1 MNQEQKNKA
10 PLGLMAASTGNLDL
24 VYELHDRGLI
34 TPEDLNVAVKDVRIQ
49 SSLKIKMEPHFDLG
63 MVLMANVAQL
73 SGVENNRSKM
83 IEDSLVPMMKQWEQK
98 GWLKDVE
105 AQKKA
110 WKLNESWYNS
120 VGDSGLLAFWKA
132 SAMWTQPWL
141 ESAKIT
147 DPLFQGVYG
156 SKESYL
162 RYCKDKTM
170 NWSPRCLNRKM
181 NPEQWSA
188 QADYELN
195 TMEWAIFNGLTD
207 WVDELMKMGLK
218 INSENSLGR
227 KAWSFVQNAKMLGW
241 MLDHGLDIL
250 EKDRY
255 GLSVVNYINSVTEVQ
270 EKNKMIGLISDHL
283 KKKKSADNEDSME
296 VLRDINREGMW
307 ESLLKAA
314 KPTAIKLVQSL
325 KYDVQNERSERGF
338 SMLQETIL
346 HEKVSTTEWLL
357 SKGAKVQEVNERG
370 MTFLG
375 AWMAAPNASR
385 GTSKYEMLM
394 RNEEL
399 MRAVS
404 NYCSDLMKPNATC
417 NLLSKS
423 GKEVKV
429 HPLLELICW
438 KLEHAGTLDWGS
450 QNLTYFSQLVRKMPE
465 LKEWEKNADASI
477 IKKCF
482 EKLEKIQRWN
492 GYSPSR
498 GTSSIYWYN
507 AVADWGE
514 HRSLMVL
521 FERLETFKGLSDAKK
536 IQNGLSAW
544 EEIWKE
550 EERYWPEKK
559 GSKEEFLESIEAGW
573 NGVLDLWKQWIDNKE
588 ANDYDLPYNARIF
601 LTRGPAKDWD
611 ETMQLKMGKLLKEK
625 LTDSMRNF
633 WKETKPN
640 VYVEW
645 ESLEI
650 KSELKSELDKKNSRD
665 SEDTKNQERT
675 TRRL

>member
-49 SSLKIKMEPHFDLG
+49 SSKIKMEPHFDLG

-283 KKKKSADNEDSME
+283 KKKKSTDNEASME

-307 ESLLKAA
+307 ESLIKAS

-325 KYDVQNERSERGF
+325 KYDLQKERSERGF
-338 SMLQETIL
+338 SMLQETVL

-357 SKGAKVQEVNERG
+357 SKGAKIEEVNERG

-375 AWMAAPNASR
+375 AWMIAPDPSR
-385 GTSKYEMLM
+385 GTSKYEMLI
-394 RNEEL
+394 RNEAFSE
-399 MRAVS
+399 AVS
-404 NYCSDLMKPNATC
+404 HYCSDLMKPRGKR
-417 NLLSKS
+417 NLISKS
-423 GKEVKV
+423 GAKVEV

-438 KLEHAGTLDWGS
+438 KLEDSGILDWGS
-450 QNLTYFSQLVRKMPE
+450 QNANYFSRLVRKMPE
-465 LKEWEKNADASI
+465 FKEWEKTSQASG
-477 IKKCF
+477 IKQWF

-492 GYSPSR
+492 SYSPSR

-544 EEIWKE
+544 NEIWKE

-559 GSKEEFLESIEAGW
+559 ATKEETLESIEASWSGM
-573 NGVLDLWKQWIDNKE
+573 LDLWKQWMDHKE
-588 ANDYDLPYNARIF
+588 ASDYDIPYNSRDF
-601 LTRGPAKDWD
+601 LNKGPQKDWD
-611 ETMQLKMGKLLKEK
+611 EAMQMKMVGLFKEK

-645 ESLEI
+645 EALEI
-650 KSELKSELDKKNSRD
+650 KSELKVALETQN
-665 SEDTKNQERT
+665 SEDPKKQERT
-675 TRRL
+675 SRRL